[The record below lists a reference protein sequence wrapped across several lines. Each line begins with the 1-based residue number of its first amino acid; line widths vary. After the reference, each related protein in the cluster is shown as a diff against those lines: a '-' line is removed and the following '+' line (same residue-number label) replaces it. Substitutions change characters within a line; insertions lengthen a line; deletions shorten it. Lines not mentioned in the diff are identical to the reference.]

1 MNINIVLSNRAEI
14 DPAIDLKRV
23 KELGS
28 FWGGWRTWR
37 SCQTDNVICHDM
49 SKARELIDRN
59 FHATCNF
66 YIPNSA
72 YISLDRPA
80 GVKLYEGTFV
90 HDIEDHE
97 DIVAMH
103 LATTTADIV
112 LLLGFNFQEPVKLQ
126 DRLAEHKATNYRNL
140 IRQVM
145 ADNPKTQWVILDH
158 PAEFRKD
165 LQNLPNLGKDTLIN
179 ILQA

>member
-1 MNINIVLSNRAEI
+1 MNINLVLSNKAVI
-14 DPAIDLKRV
+14 DPTVDLVKL

-37 SCQTDNVICHDM
+37 SCQTDNVVCHDLQ
-49 SKARELIDRN
+49 KAKELIDRN

-72 YISLDRPA
+72 YISLDRPV
-80 GVKLYEGTFV
+80 GVKLYEGTFI

-97 DIVAMH
+97 DIVSMH

-112 LLLGFNFQEPVKLQ
+112 LLVGFDFGEPVKLE
-126 DRLAEHKATNYRNL
+126 DRLAEHRAHNYRSL
-140 IRQVM
+140 TRQVI
-145 ADNPKTQWVILDH
+145 ADNAKTQWVVLDH
-158 PAEFRKD
+158 PNEFRKD
-165 LQNLPNLGKDTLIN
+165 LQDLSNLGRDTLIN

>member
-1 MNINIVLSNRAEI
+1 MNINLVLSNKAVI
-14 DPAIDLKRV
+14 DPIVDLVKL

-37 SCQTDNVICHDM
+37 SCQTDNVVCHDLQ
-49 SKARELIDRN
+49 KAKELIDRN

-80 GVKLYEGTFV
+80 GVKLYEGTFI

-112 LLLGFNFQEPVKLQ
+112 LLVGFDFGEPVKFQ
-126 DRLAEHKATNYRNL
+126 DRLTEHRAHNYRNL
-140 IRQVM
+140 TRQVI
-145 ADNPKTQWVILDH
+145 ADNPKTQWVVLDH
-158 PAEFRKD
+158 PEEFRKD
-165 LQNLPNLGKDTLIN
+165 LQDLPNLGRDTLLN